1 MHETSL
7 ATKLVAASLQEAR
20 RRGLRRVQ
28 SIRVRVGA
36 LWGMAPES
44 LEFHMNLQTQGTAL
58 EGATLNV
65 QTVPVVA
72 RCQGCGR
79 EVQDTR
85 LDSPAFLHT
94 LAHGPILVEALLR
107 CAHCEGGEVSIQQ
120 GRELEIVEMTAAANP
135 SQAG

>member
-7 ATKLVAASLQEAR
+7 ATKVVAASVQEAR

-44 LEFHMNLQTQGTAL
+44 LEFHVSLQAQGTAL
-58 EGATLNV
+58 AGASLDI
-65 QTVPVVA
+65 QTVPAAA
-72 RCQGCGR
+72 RCEACGT
-79 EVQDTR
+79 EVKDPR
-85 LDSPAFLHT
+85 LDDPVFLHG

-107 CAHCEGGEVSIQQ
+107 CAHCGGAEVSIQQ
-120 GRELEIVEMTAAANP
+120 GRELEIVGMTAVANP
-135 SQAG
+135 SQTG

>member
-7 ATKLVAASLQEAR
+7 ATKVVAASVQEAR
-20 RRGLRRVQ
+20 RRGLCRVQ

-44 LEFHMNLQTQGTAL
+44 LEFHVNLQAQGTVLQGAAL
-58 EGATLNV
+58 KV

-79 EVQDTR
+79 EVKDTR
-85 LDSPAFLHT
+85 LENPAFLHT

-135 SQAG
+135 SQTG